1 VSHTGTTG
9 ESHCGGRPASRP
21 AGWVT
26 ASKDST
32 CIFVIFVRCEE
43 PNVSTEEHAC
53 VNVTNCTVS
62 TTVQMALYI
71 LPACGVE
78 IFNCV
83 NSELSTD
90 LLRAKILSEYTATL
104 LLC

>member
-1 VSHTGTTG
+1 MFWFG
-9 ESHCGGRPASRP
+9 C
-21 AGWVT
+21 
-26 ASKDST
+26 
-32 CIFVIFVRCEE
+32 RCEE
-43 PNVSTEEHAC
+43 PKVHVSTVRKSTRERY
-53 VNVTNCTVS
+53 VLTVS
-62 TTVQMALYI
+62 TTVQMALL

-90 LLRAKILSEYTATL
+90 LLRDKILSEYTATL